1 MKKILFCIL
10 AISSLLSC
18 TKDDVSEDIVENK
31 SLNDK
36 KEYFIKN
43 TDRKIV
49 NELPTEVFNMIISD
63 LKKQKKTDQ
72 IDFLNS
78 NYKKENELTKLVSP
92 NNNVTSKVS
101 VSAAG
106 SVSFQYMAHIAFE
119 GWTAW
124 TNLGSDAGIV
134 GLSRRLEALQFS
146 ASTYLPDFR
155 ARAWV
160 EKSGWRPY
168 VGLGEVVGSVGEGRR
183 AEAFQIFVPQSFA
196 TNVYYQVHVEK
207 LGWLPL
213 VNNGEIAGTM
223 DQSRRAEAFRMYM
236 FIL

>member
-1 MKKILFCIL
+1 MKKILLCIL
-10 AISSLLSC
+10 AIGSLLSC
-18 TKDDVSEDIVENK
+18 TKDDGNESVIKNQ
-31 SLNDK
+31 SLAEK

-49 NELPTEVFNMIISD
+49 NELPTEVFDMIISD
-63 LKKQKKTDQ
+63 LKKQDRIDQ
-72 IDFLNS
+72 IDFLKL
-78 NYKKENELTKLVSP
+78 NYKKENEITKLISV
-92 NNNVTSKVS
+92 NNNLTSKVS

-124 TNLGSDAGIV
+124 TNLGSDAGIT

-155 ARAWV
+155 ARAYV

-183 AEAFQIFVPQSFA
+183 AEAFQIIVPPSFA

-213 VNNGEIAGTM
+213 VNNGDIAGTM
-223 DQSRRAEAFRMYM
+223 DESRRVEAFRMYM